1 MAEFTIN
8 ASISLEQL
16 AAVIRQM
23 SPSDRQ
29 RLLELVPELRPSYQA
44 RPGQKPVSSG
54 ASPSS
59 ATTGDY
65 DETASGGQRPQ
76 SGSGS
81 LDLGIDWMADL
92 SRKKRQGQ

>member
-29 RLLELVPELRPSYQA
+29 RLLELVPELRPTYQA
-44 RPGQKPVSSG
+44 RPGQKPASSS

-59 ATTGDY
+59 ATTGEY
-65 DETASGGQRPQ
+65 DETASGGQRPPA
-76 SGSGS
+76 GGGS
-81 LDLGIDWMADL
+81 LDMGIDWMADL
-92 SRKKRQGQ
+92 SRKKRQG